1 MPTDF
6 LTILGE
12 VFAGVFGPWLV
23 MILIVLVGV
32 VFFFAACASGSSE
45 VDAPWQITLAVWIG
59 FVVYVIVAVALMIFV
74 TQFELFSWVPLKGT
88 Q

>member
-23 MILIVLVGV
+23 MILIVVVGIIFLFTAFGV
-32 VFFFAACASGSSE
+32 SSDE
-45 VDAPWQITLAVWIG
+45 VDAPWQIILAVWIG

-74 TQFELFSWVPLKGT
+74 SQFQAFAWVPLEGAR
-88 Q
+88 